1 MSLIQITAMIQLL
14 TILIDLKKNEI
25 NKLSQDE
32 LATKLKDN
40 EEALVN
46 LRFQKALQQLGHPQ
60 QIRSLRK
67 EIAQVKT
74 VIREFELG
82 KREK

>member
-1 MSLIQITAMIQLL
+1 MR
-14 TILIDLKKNEI
+14 KNEL

-40 EEALVN
+40 QEALVN
-46 LRFQKALQQLGHPQ
+46 LRFQKALQQLDHPQ
-60 QIRSLRK
+60 QIRLIRK

-74 VIREFELG
+74 VIREFELE
-82 KREK
+82 KRE

>member
-1 MSLIQITAMIQLL
+1 M
-14 TILIDLKKNEI
+14 KKNEI

-32 LATKLKDN
+32 LASKLQDN

-46 LRFQKALQQLGHPQ
+46 LRVQKALQQLGHPQ
-60 QIRSLRK
+60 QIRLLRK

>member
-1 MSLIQITAMIQLL
+1 M
-14 TILIDLKKNEI
+14 KRNEL

-32 LATKLKDN
+32 LITKLKDN
-40 EEALVN
+40 QEALVN

-60 QIRSLRK
+60 QIRLIRK

-74 VIREFELG
+74 VIKEFELG
-82 KREK
+82 KRE